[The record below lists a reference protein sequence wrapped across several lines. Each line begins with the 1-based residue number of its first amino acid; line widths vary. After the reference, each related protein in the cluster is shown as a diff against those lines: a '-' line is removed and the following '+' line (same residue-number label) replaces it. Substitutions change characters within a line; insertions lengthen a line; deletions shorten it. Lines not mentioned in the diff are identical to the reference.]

1 MDEDEKV
8 KLHREIERQ
17 KALLRVEE
25 TFPDADACPAC
36 RLARDKTQDP
46 TFLCDEHLKR
56 IYGL

>member
-25 TFPDADACPAC
+25 TFPAADECAACKT
-36 RLARDKTQDP
+36 ARAESGDP